1 MTLEFKDIFEYKLI
15 YIFSIN
21 TESHRGILKIGDTT
35 LRSDKPIDKLFP
47 NCKELNE
54 AANERI
60 KKYTITAGVK
70 FNLLYTELAVKETK
84 KIDAKGNEIV
94 IIESFRDYDVH
105 KVLLNS
111 NIKKMEFENK
121 GREWFKVD
129 LEVAKKAIEAVKEG
143 RASLKAGEI
152 KEIQSPINFRP
163 EQVEAIEKTLKHFKK
178 GKSMLWNAK
187 MRFGKTLTALE
198 VARKSEF
205 KKTIIVTHRPV
216 VNDGWYEDF
225 GKIFFRKNDKEN
237 YDFSSKTKGEP
248 LKSILKSGKNL
259 VYFASIQDL
268 RGSNLVGGKFD
279 KNDEIFK
286 LDWDFV
292 IVDEAHEGT
301 TTQLGN
307 EVIKALIKE
316 NTKLLSLSGTPFNI
330 LDNYEDDAIYTW
342 DYVMEQEAKQN
353 WFDKKCGD
361 SNPYDDLPE
370 MKIYTYSLGEIL
382 RNKAYVDLEDKA
394 FNFREFFRVWTG
406 DKERDGKVMP
416 EGVEIGSFYHA
427 DDVKS
432 FLKLLTKGEE
442 KSHYPYSREE
452 YRNIFKHTL
461 WVVPGVKEAKALSE
475 LMRKDEVFGNGMF
488 EIVNIAGDGD
498 EEDESEEALKKV
510 RKAIN
515 EAGDNYTIT
524 LTCGKLTT
532 GVTIPQWTAVFMLA
546 GSYSTSASS
555 YLQTIFR
562 VQSPYKING
571 KSKRYCYVFD
581 FAPDRTLKMVSEAVA
596 LSSKA
601 GKTKENDRVRL
612 GNFLNFCPVISIKGT
627 EMKEYDSS
635 KLLQQLKRAYAEKA
649 IKNGFDDN
657 NLYND
662 ELLKL
667 DELEIKEFNNLRK
680 IVGTTKASEKTKEVD
695 INKIGFTEEEYEKL
709 EKIEKKRKSK
719 EELNEEELE
728 FWEKKKKQQDEK
740 RKAISILRGIS
751 IRMPLLIYGIDID
764 INDDIGMNDLVE
776 KIDDSSWEEFMPTGV
791 TKEKFKFFM
800 KYYDKDVFVAA
811 GRRIRATVLGAD
823 EERPLERIKK
833 IVTLFSY
840 FKNPDK
846 ETVLTPWRVVN
857 MHMGDCL
864 GGYNFFD
871 EKFENTLEEPRF
883 INKEEVTENIFGK
896 EDSKLLEINSK
907 TGLYPLYLTYSLFM
921 KKCEK
926 YSKEELTK
934 ELENKLWLET
944 VEENIYVICKTP
956 MAKSITIRTLVG
968 FKNKEKIKANA
979 HCFDNLINM
988 FQNKPKQFT
997 ERITNLGFWNK
1008 KGKEK
1013 MKFDAIVGN
1022 PPYQENDTNSTKGSA
1037 KPIYHHFI
1045 MGAIDVFPT
1054 YVSLIVPSV
1063 WFTGGKGLDD
1073 FRVKML
1079 EDKNLKEI
1087 YNFITPQ
1094 DIFPNVNLRGGVNYF
1109 LWSKE
1114 YNNQEIGIKM
1124 TTIENG
1130 KIISS
1135 SQRPLKLEALDIL
1148 VTDNVAINI
1157 LNKLLEKKLIEMED
1171 ESPKML
1177 YSYISVRNPFGF
1189 TTDFKKSQEFKNNID
1204 ELKNPIKIFASKGI
1218 SGYVERESILKNKK
1232 WIDNWKVLT
1241 PFANNIGTDLNDDNL
1256 NSIISSPQTISTE
1269 TYLVIGADLSLNE
1282 KSCANLTKYL
1292 KTKFLRFLISIA
1304 KANQNGTRQT
1314 YKFVPLQDFTDNSDI
1329 NWNKS
1334 VNEIDEELFIKYGL
1348 SDEEKE
1354 YIRNKIKD
1362 MV

>member
-1 MTLEFKDIFEYKLI
+1 MKLEFKDIFEYKLI

-21 TESHRGILKIGDTT
+21 AESHRGILKIGDTT
-35 LRSDKPIDKLFP
+35 LHSNKSIDKLLP
-47 NCKELNE
+47 NSKELNE

-60 KKYTITAGVK
+60 KKYTTTAGIQFK
-70 FNLLYTELAVKETK
+70 LLYTELAIKEVQTV
-84 KIDAKGNEIV
+84 DEKGNGIV

-111 NIKKMEFENK
+111 GIEKMEFENK

-143 RASLKAGEI
+143 RDSLKAGEI
-152 KEIQSPINFRP
+152 KKIKSPVNFRP

-198 VARKSEF
+198 VVRKSEF

-225 GKIFFRKNDKEN
+225 GKIFFRAKDKDS
-237 YDFSSKTKGEP
+237 YDFSSKTRGES
-248 LKSILKSGKNL
+248 LESILESKKNL

-307 EVIKALIKE
+307 EVIKALVKE

-353 WFDKKCGD
+353 WFDKNYGD

-370 MKIYTYSLGEIL
+370 MKIYTYSLGELL

-406 DKERDGKVMP
+406 DVERDGKVMP
-416 EGVEIGSFYHA
+416 EGVEIGSFYHI

-432 FLKLLTKGEE
+432 FLKLLTRENE
-442 KSHYPYSREE
+442 KSHYPYSKEK

-475 LMRKDEVFGNGMF
+475 LMKNDEVFGNGMF
-488 EIVNIAGDGD
+488 EIVNVAGDGD
-498 EEDESEEALKKV
+498 EQDESEEALKKV
-510 RKAIN
+510 KKAIS

-524 LTCGKLTT
+524 LSCGKLTT
-532 GVTIPQWTAVFMLA
+532 GVTIPQWTAVFMLS

-562 VQSPYKING
+562 VQSPYRANG

-601 GKTKENDRVRL
+601 GKTKDSDRVRL
-612 GNFLNFCPVISIKGT
+612 GKFLNFCPVISIKGT
-627 EMKEYDSS
+627 EMKEYDTS

-667 DELEIKEFNNLRK
+667 DELEIEQFNNLKK
-680 IVGTTKASEKTKEVD
+680 IVGATKASEKIKEID
-695 INKIGFTEEEYEKL
+695 INKNGFTEEEFEKL
-709 EKIEKKRKSK
+709 EKIEKKKKSK
-719 EELNEEELE
+719 EKLNEEELE
-728 FWEKKKKQQDEK
+728 FLEKKKKQQDEK

-764 INDDIGMNDLVE
+764 INDDITMKDLVE

-791 TKEKFKFFM
+791 TKEEFKFFM

-871 EKFENTLEEPRF
+871 EKLENILEEPRYVD
-883 INKEEVTENIFGK
+883 KEEVTENIFGK

-921 KKCEK
+921 KKCKK

-944 VEENIYVICKTP
+944 VEENIYIICKTP

-968 FKNKEKIKANA
+968 FKNKEKIKVNA

-988 FQNKPKQFT
+988 FQNKPTQFA
-997 ERITNLGFWNK
+997 ERVTNMGFWNK
-1008 KGKEK
+1008 KGNEK

-1022 PPYQENDTNSTKGSA
+1022 PPYQISDGGAQASA
-1037 KPIYHHFI
+1037 TPIYQHFVKASI
-1045 MGAIDVFPT
+1045 LVNPNYLSFIIPT
-1054 YVSLIVPSV
+1054 RWYA
-1063 WFTGGKGLDD
+1063 GGKGLDE
-1073 FRVKML
+1073 FREEML
-1079 EDKNLKEI
+1079 NDKKLKELYDSI
-1087 YNFITPQ
+1087 SPEK
-1094 DIFPNVNLRGGVNYF
+1094 IFPNTNIRGGVCYF
-1109 LWSKE
+1109 LRDLNYDNSKDLVRVVTLDGR
-1114 YNNQEIGIKM
+1114 EIIADIKRKLKIEGTEIFIRDAKAITILDKVFKDKGIK
-1124 TTIENG
+1124 
-1130 KIISS
+1130 
-1135 SQRPLKLEALDIL
+1135 IL
-1148 VTDNVAINI
+1148 SD
-1157 LNKLLEKKLIEMED
+1157 
-1171 ESPKML
+1171 
-1177 YSYISVRNPFGF
+1177 YISARKPFGLEGSF
-1189 TTDFKKSQEFKNNID
+1189 IKSKDYKNEKNNMQ
-1204 ELKNPIKIFASKGI
+1204 NPVICYGKGKTI
-1218 SGYVERESILKNKK
+1218 GYVEKDKIKTKIE
-1232 WIDNWKVLT
+1232 WIDKWKVYM
-1241 PFANNIGTDLNDDNL
+1241 PYANNIGTELNDDNL
-1256 NSIISSPQTISTE
+1256 NSFVGSPETICTE
-1269 TYLVIGADLSLNE
+1269 TYIIVGIDLTLDEIS
-1282 KSCANLTKYL
+1282 ANNLSKYL
-1292 KTKFLRFLISIA
+1292 KTKFTRYFHSLGKASQHATA
-1304 KANQNGTRQT
+1304 KTF
-1314 YKFVPLQDFTDNSDI
+1314 KFVPLQDFTDNSDI

-1334 VNEIDEELFIKYGL
+1334 ISEIDEELFTKYGL
-1348 SDEEKE
+1348 SDDEKE

>member
-1 MTLEFKDIFEYKLI
+1 MKLEFKDIFEYKLI

-35 LRSDKPIDKLFP
+35 LHSNKSIDKLLP
-47 NCKELNE
+47 SCKELNE

-60 KKYTITAGVK
+60 KKYTTTAGIQFK
-70 FNLLYTELAVKETK
+70 LLYTELAIKKVKRVDET
-84 KIDAKGNEIV
+84 GNEIV
-94 IIESFRDYDVH
+94 AVESFRDYDVH

-111 NIKKMEFENK
+111 GIEKMEFENK

-129 LEVAKKAIEAVKEG
+129 LEIAKKAIEAVKEG
-143 RASLKAGEI
+143 RGSLKAGEI
-152 KEIQSPINFRP
+152 KKIKLPINFRP
-163 EQVEAIEKTLKHFKK
+163 EQLEAIEKTLKHFKK
-178 GKSMLWNAK
+178 GKTMLWNAK

-198 VARKSEF
+198 VVRKSEF

-225 GKIFFRKNDKEN
+225 GKIFFRKKDKDN
-237 YDFSSKTKGEP
+237 YDFSSKTKGEN
-248 LKSILKSGKNL
+248 LKSILKSEKNL

-279 KNDEIFK
+279 KNDEIFE

-330 LDNYEDDAIYTW
+330 LDNYEDEAIYTW

-353 WFDKKCGD
+353 WFDKNYGD

-370 MKIYTYSLGEIL
+370 MKIYTYSLGEL
-382 RNKAYVDLEDKA
+382 LKNEAYVDLEDKA

-406 DKERDGKVMP
+406 DKERDGKSMP
-416 EGVEIGSFYHA
+416 EGVEVGSFYHN

-432 FLKLLTKGEE
+432 FLKLLTKGDET
-442 KSHYPYSREE
+442 SHYPYSKEE

-461 WVVPGVKEAKALSE
+461 WVVPGVKKAKALSE
-475 LMRKDEVFGNGMF
+475 LMKKDEVFGNGMF
-488 EIVNIAGDGD
+488 EIVNVAGDGD

-510 RKAIN
+510 RKAIK

-524 LTCGKLTT
+524 LSCGKLTT
-532 GVTIPQWTAVFMLA
+532 GVTIPQWTAVFMLS
-546 GSYSTSASS
+546 GSYSTSAST

-596 LSSKA
+596 LSNKA
-601 GKTKENDRVRL
+601 GKTKESDRAKL
-612 GNFLNFCPVISIKGT
+612 GKFLNFCPVISIKGT
-627 EMKEYDSS
+627 EMKEYDTS

-667 DELEIKEFNNLRK
+667 DQLEIEQFNNLKK
-680 IVGTTKASEKTKEVD
+680 IVGATKASEKIKEID
-695 INKIGFTEEEYEKL
+695 INKNGFTEEEFEKL
-709 EKIEKKRKSK
+709 EKIEKKKKLK
-719 EELNEEELE
+719 EELNEEEIE
-728 FWEKKKKQQDEK
+728 FLEKKKKQQDEK

-764 INDDIGMNDLVE
+764 INDDITMKDLVE

-883 INKEEVTENIFGK
+883 INKEEVTESVFGK
-896 EDSKLLEINSK
+896 ENSKLLEINSK

-968 FKNKEKIKANA
+968 FKNKEKIRVNA
-979 HCFDNLINM
+979 HYFDDLINT
-988 FQNKPKQFT
+988 FQNKRKQFV
-997 ERITNLGFWNK
+997 ERVTNLGFWNK

-1022 PPYQENDTNSTKGSA
+1022 PPYQISDGGAQASA
-1037 KPIYHHFI
+1037 TPIYQHFVQASI
-1045 MGAIDVFPT
+1045 LVNPNYLSFIIPT
-1054 YVSLIVPSV
+1054 RWYA
-1063 WFTGGKGLDD
+1063 GGKGLDE
-1073 FRVKML
+1073 FREEML
-1079 EDKNLKEI
+1079 NDKKLKELYDSI
-1087 YNFITPQ
+1087 FPEK
-1094 DIFPNVNLRGGVNYF
+1094 IFPNTNIRGGVCYF
-1109 LWSKE
+1109 LRDLNYDNSKDLVRVVTLDGRKVIADIKRKLKIE
-1114 YNNQEIGIKM
+1114 GTEIFIRDAKAITILDKVFKVKEIKVL
-1124 TTIENG
+1124 
-1130 KIISS
+1130 S
-1135 SQRPLKLEALDIL
+1135 D
-1148 VTDNVAINI
+1148 
-1157 LNKLLEKKLIEMED
+1157 
-1171 ESPKML
+1171 
-1177 YSYISVRNPFGF
+1177 YISARKPFGLEGNF
-1189 TTDFKKSQEFKNNID
+1189 IKSEDYKGDKNV
-1204 ELKNPIKIFASKGI
+1204 LQNPIICYGKGKTI
-1218 SGYVERESILKNKK
+1218 GYVERDKIKTRDE
-1232 WIDNWKVLT
+1232 WIDKWKVYI
-1241 PFANNIGTDLNDDNL
+1241 PRANNIGTELNDDNL
-1256 NSIISSPQTISTE
+1256 NSFVGNPKTICTE
-1269 TYLVIGADLSLNE
+1269 SYIVVGIELDLDEIL
-1282 KSCANLTKYL
+1282 ANNLSKYL
-1292 KTKFLRFLISIA
+1292 KTKFARYFHSLGKASQDATA
-1304 KANQNGTRQT
+1304 KTF
-1314 YKFVPLQDFTDNSDI
+1314 KFVPLQDLTDNSDI
-1329 NWNKS
+1329 NWSKS
-1334 VNEIDEELFIKYGL
+1334 ISEIDEELFTKYGL

-1354 YIRNKIKD
+1354 YIRNKIRD

>member
-84 KIDAKGNEIV
+84 KIDDKGNEIV

-416 EGVEIGSFYHA
+416 EDAEIGSFYHA
-427 DDVKS
+427 NDVKS
-432 FLKLLTKGEE
+432 FLKLLTKGDE

-562 VQSPYKING
+562 VQSPYKVNG

-601 GKTKENDRVRL
+601 GKTKESDRDRL
-612 GNFLNFCPVISIKGT
+612 GKFLNFCPVISIKGT

-680 IVGTTKASEKTKEVD
+680 IVGTTKASEKTKEID
-695 INKIGFTEEEYEKL
+695 INKSGFTEEEYEKL

-764 INDDIGMNDLVE
+764 INDDISMKDLVE
-776 KIDDSSWEEFMPTGV
+776 NIDDSSWEEFMPTGV

-871 EKFENTLEEPRF
+871 EKFEDTLEEPRF

-896 EDSKLLEINSK
+896 EESKLLEINSK

-968 FKNKEKIKANA
+968 FKNKEKIKVNA
-979 HCFDNLINM
+979 HCFDNLINT
-988 FQNKPKQFT
+988 FQNKPTQFA
-997 ERITNLGFWNK
+997 ERVTNLGFWNK

-1022 PPYQENDTNSTKGSA
+1022 PPYQISDGGAQASA
-1037 KPIYHHFI
+1037 TPIYQHFVQASI
-1045 MGAIDVFPT
+1045 LVNPNYLSFIIPT
-1054 YVSLIVPSV
+1054 RWYA
-1063 WFTGGKGLDD
+1063 GGKGLDE
-1073 FRVKML
+1073 FREEML
-1079 EDKNLKEI
+1079 NDKKLKELYDSI
-1087 YNFITPQ
+1087 SPEK
-1094 DIFPNVNLRGGVNYF
+1094 IFPNTNIRGGVCYF
-1109 LWSKE
+1109 LWDSNYDNSKDLVRVVTLDGR
-1114 YNNQEIGIKM
+1114 EIIADIKRKLKIEG
-1124 TTIENG
+1124 TEIFIRDAKAITILDKVFKDKE
-1130 KIISS
+1130 
-1135 SQRPLKLEALDIL
+1135 LEVLSD
-1148 VTDNVAINI
+1148 
-1157 LNKLLEKKLIEMED
+1157 
-1171 ESPKML
+1171 
-1177 YSYISVRNPFGF
+1177 YISARKPFGLEGNF
-1189 TTDFKKSQEFKNNID
+1189 IKSDDYKSDKNT
-1204 ELKNPIKIFASKGI
+1204 LQNPIICYGKGKTI
-1218 SGYVERESILKNKK
+1218 GFVERNKIK
-1232 WIDNWKVLT
+1232 TREEWIDKWKVYI
-1241 PFANNIGTDLNDDNL
+1241 PRANNIGTELNDDNL
-1256 NSIISSPQTISTE
+1256 NSFVGGPKTVCTESYIAVGIELNLGEIS
-1269 TYLVIGADLSLNE
+1269 ANNLSI
-1282 KSCANLTKYL
+1282 YL
-1292 KTKFLRFLISIA
+1292 KTKFARYFHSLGKASQDATA
-1304 KANQNGTRQT
+1304 KTF
-1314 YKFVPLQDFTDNSDI
+1314 KFVPLQDFTDNSDI

-1334 VNEIDEELFIKYGL
+1334 INEIDEELFIKYGL

>member
-84 KIDAKGNEIV
+84 KIDDKGNEIV

-152 KEIQSPINFRP
+152 EERKSPINFRP

-198 VARKSEF
+198 VARKSDF

-342 DYVMEQEAKQN
+342 DYVMEQEAKRN
-353 WFDKKCGD
+353 WFNENYGD

-370 MKIYTYSLGEIL
+370 MKIYTYSLGELL

-416 EGVEIGSFYHA
+416 EDVEIGSFYHA

-432 FLKLLTKGEE
+432 FLKLLTKGDE

-562 VQSPYKING
+562 VQSPYKVNG

-612 GNFLNFCPVISIKGT
+612 GKFLNFCPVISIKGT

-667 DELEIKEFNNLRK
+667 DELEIEEFNNLRK
-680 IVGTTKASEKTKEVD
+680 IVGTTKASEKTKEID
-695 INKIGFTEEEYEKL
+695 INKSGFTEEEYEKL
-709 EKIEKKRKSK
+709 EKIEKKKKLK

-728 FWEKKKKQQDEK
+728 FLEKKKKQQDEK

-764 INDDIGMNDLVE
+764 INDDISMKDLVE
-776 KIDDSSWEEFMPTGV
+776 NIDDSSWEEFMPTGV

-907 TGLYPLYLTYSLFM
+907 TGLYPLYLTYSLFI

-956 MAKSITIRTLVG
+956 MARSITIRTLVG
-968 FKNKEKIKANA
+968 FKYEEKIRVNA

-988 FQNKPKQFT
+988 FQNKPKQFI
-997 ERITNLGFWNK
+997 ERVTNLGFWNK
-1008 KGKEK
+1008 KGNEK

-1022 PPYQENDTNSTKGSA
+1022 PPYQENVGSETNVALSKQLF
-1037 KPIYHHFI
+1037 PYFI
-1045 MGAIDVFPT
+1045 INAIELQPK
-1054 YVSLIVPSV
+1054 YISLITPSR
-1063 WFTGGKGLDD
+1063 WFTGKAQDGSFLKL
-1073 FRVKML
+1073 REYLK
-1079 EDKNLKEI
+1079 KNNYFKEI
-1087 YNFITPQ
+1087 YNYN
-1094 DIFPNVNLRGGVNYF
+1094 DNKYIFKNVTIGSINYF
-1109 LWSKE
+1109 LCDTSYKGDIKFYE
-1114 YNNQEIGIKM
+1114 ISNNKKSFKM
-1124 TTIENG
+1124 
-1130 KIISS
+1130 
-1135 SQRPLKLEALDIL
+1135 RPLFEKGLNEVLPLNIMVSLVEKIMYRRDFNSLLNITTGRNPYGVYDVNKKLEEVLSANRDKEHTIQIICAYGEKAWISPSEIKRNFESVSKYKVFISKMNGGAGLLMDEKSVSIIGKSYIGYPNSICSGALIALGSFDTLIE
-1148 VTDNVAINI
+1148 AIN
-1157 LNKLLEKKLIEMED
+1157 LSKYME
-1171 ESPKML
+1171 
-1177 YSYISVRNPFGF
+1177 
-1189 TTDFKKSQEFKNNID
+1189 
-1204 ELKNPIKIFASKGI
+1204 
-1218 SGYVERESILKNKK
+1218 
-1232 WIDNWKVLT
+1232 
-1241 PFANNIGTDLNDDNL
+1241 
-1256 NSIISSPQTISTE
+1256 
-1269 TYLVIGADLSLNE
+1269 
-1282 KSCANLTKYL
+1282 
-1292 KTKFLRFLISIA
+1292 TKFLRVMVGVMKSSQALY
-1304 KANQNGTRQT
+1304 QNVYQ
-1314 YKFVPLQDFTDNSDI
+1314 FVPLQDFTDNSDI

-1334 VNEIDEELFIKYGL
+1334 INEIDEELFTKYGL

>member
-1 MTLEFKDIFEYKLI
+1 MVLEFKDIFEYKLI

-21 TESHRGILKIGDTT
+21 TESHRGVLKIGDTT
-35 LRSDKPIDKLFP
+35 LRSDKPINKLLP
-47 NCKELNE
+47 NCKALNE

-60 KKYTITAGVK
+60 KKYTTTAGVD

-84 KIDAKGNEIV
+84 RIDDKGNERI

-111 NIKKMEFENK
+111 GIKKMEFENR

-152 KEIQSPINFRP
+152 KEIQLPINFRP
-163 EQVEAIEKTLKHFKK
+163 EQVKAIEKTLKHFKK
-178 GKSMLWNAK
+178 GNSMLWNAK

-198 VARKSEF
+198 VARRSEF

-307 EVIKALIKE
+307 EVIKALVKE
-316 NTKLLSLSGTPFNI
+316 NTKQLSLSGTPFNI
-330 LDNYEDDAIYTW
+330 LDNYEDDEIYTW
-342 DYVMEQEAKQN
+342 DYVMEQEAKQK
-353 WFDKKCGD
+353 WFNENYGD

-370 MKIYTYSLGEIL
+370 MKIYTYSLGELL

-416 EGVEIGSFYHA
+416 ENVKIGSFYHA

-432 FLKLLTKGEE
+432 FLKLLTKGDE

-461 WVVPGVKEAKALSE
+461 WVVPGVKEAKSLSE
-475 LMRKDEVFGNGMF
+475 LMKKDEVFGNGMF

-562 VQSPYKING
+562 VQSPYKANG

-601 GKTKENDRVRL
+601 GKTKESDRARL
-612 GNFLNFCPVISIKGT
+612 GKFLNFCPVISIKGT

-667 DELEIKEFNNLRK
+667 DELEVEEFNNLRK
-680 IVGTTKASEKTKEVD
+680 IVGTTKASEKTKEID
-695 INKIGFTEEEYEKL
+695 INRNGLTEEEYEKL
-709 EKIEKKRKSK
+709 EKIEKKKKLK

-728 FWEKKKKQQDEK
+728 FLEKKKKQQDEK

-764 INDDIGMNDLVE
+764 INDDIGMKDLVE

-811 GRRIRATVLGAD
+811 GRRIRTTVLGAD

-833 IVTLFSY
+833 VVTLFSY

-871 EKFENTLEEPRF
+871 EKFENTLEEPKF

-921 KKCEK
+921 KRCEK

-944 VEENIYVICKTP
+944 VEKNIYVICKTP

-968 FKNKEKIKANA
+968 FKNREKTKVNA

-988 FQNKPKQFT
+988 FQNKPTQFA
-997 ERITNLGFWNK
+997 ERVTNLGFWNK
-1008 KGKEK
+1008 KGREK

-1022 PPYQENDTNSTKGSA
+1022 PPYQISDGGAQASA
-1037 KPIYHHFI
+1037 TPIYQHFVQASI
-1045 MGAIDVFPT
+1045 LVNPNYLSFIIPT
-1054 YVSLIVPSV
+1054 RWYA
-1063 WFTGGKGLDD
+1063 GGKGLDE
-1073 FRVKML
+1073 FREEML
-1079 EDKNLKEI
+1079 NDKKLKELYDSI
-1087 YNFITPQ
+1087 SPEK
-1094 DIFPNVNLRGGVNYF
+1094 IFPNTNIRGGVCYF
-1109 LWSKE
+1109 LWDSNYDNSKDLVRVVTLDGRE
-1114 YNNQEIGIKM
+1114 VIADIKRKLKIEGTEIFIRDAKAITILDKVFKDKELEVLSDYISARKPFGLEGNFIKSDDY
-1124 TTIENG
+1124 
-1130 KIISS
+1130 KSD
-1135 SQRPLKLEALDIL
+1135 K
-1148 VTDNVAINI
+1148 NI
-1157 LNKLLEKKLIEMED
+1157 L
-1171 ESPKML
+1171 
-1177 YSYISVRNPFGF
+1177 
-1189 TTDFKKSQEFKNNID
+1189 Q
-1204 ELKNPIKIFASKGI
+1204 NPIICYGKGKTI
-1218 SGYVERESILKNKK
+1218 GYVEKNKIK
-1232 WIDNWKVLT
+1232 AREEWIDKWKVYI
-1241 PFANNIGTDLNDDNL
+1241 PRANNIGTELNDDNL
-1256 NSIISSPQTISTE
+1256 NSFVGNPKTVCTESYIAVGIELNLDEIS
-1269 TYLVIGADLSLNE
+1269 ADNLS
-1282 KSCANLTKYL
+1282 KYL
-1292 KTKFLRFLISIA
+1292 KTKFARYFHSLGKASQDATA
-1304 KANQNGTRQT
+1304 KTF
-1314 YKFVPLQDFTDNSDI
+1314 KFVPLQDFTDDSDI
-1329 NWNKS
+1329 NWNKNI
-1334 VNEIDEELFIKYGL
+1334 NEIDEELFTKYRL

>member
-47 NCKELNE
+47 NCKDLNE

-60 KKYTITAGVK
+60 KKYTTTAGVK

-84 KIDAKGNEIV
+84 KIDDKGNKIV

-353 WFDKKCGD
+353 WFDENYGD

-370 MKIYTYSLGEIL
+370 MKIYTYSLGELL

-416 EGVEIGSFYHA
+416 EDVKIGSFYHA

-432 FLKLLTKGEE
+432 FLKLLTKGDE

-461 WVVPGVKEAKALSE
+461 WVVPGVREAKALSE
-475 LMRKDEVFGNGMF
+475 LMKKDEVFGNGMF

-562 VQSPYKING
+562 VQSPYKVNG

-601 GKTKENDRVRL
+601 GKTKESDRDRL
-612 GNFLNFCPVISIKGT
+612 GKFLNFCPVISIKGT

-667 DELEIKEFNNLRK
+667 DELEIEEFNNLRK
-680 IVGTTKASEKTKEVD
+680 IVGTTKASEKIKEID
-695 INKIGFTEEEYEKL
+695 INKSGFTEEEYEKL
-709 EKIEKKRKSK
+709 EKIEKKKKLK

-728 FWEKKKKQQDEK
+728 FLEKKKKQQDEK

-764 INDDIGMNDLVE
+764 INDDIGMKDLVE

-883 INKEEVTENIFGK
+883 INKEDVTENIFGK

-968 FKNKEKIKANA
+968 FKNKEKIKVNA

-988 FQNKPKQFT
+988 FQNKPTQFV
-997 ERITNLGFWNK
+997 ERVTNLGFWNK
-1008 KGKEK
+1008 KGNGK

-1022 PPYQENDTNSTKGSA
+1022 PPYQENLSKENETRSLSKQLFPT
-1037 KPIYHHFI
+1037 FI
-1045 MGAIDVFPT
+1045 MTSILLESN
-1054 YVSLIVPSV
+1054 YVSLLTPSR
-1063 WFTGGKGLDD
+1063 WFTADAQ
-1073 FRVKML
+1073 
-1079 EDKNLKEI
+1079 DKSFIKLREFFKINNHLKAI
-1087 YNFITPQ
+1087 YNFPDNKVLFKKVEIA
-1094 DIFPNVNLRGGVNYF
+1094 GGVNYF
-1109 LWSKE
+1109 LYDKNYIGDVKFVE
-1114 YNNQEIGIKM
+1114 CYNEKRIKATRPLFENGLDIILSMNSLVNILEKVRNQGNFISL
-1124 TTIENG
+1124 TTITQGRDAFGIEG
-1130 KIISS
+1130 KTS
-1135 SQRPLKLEALDIL
+1135 KLENLTQKEEFKGA
-1148 VTDNVAINI
+1148 VKVRCAY
-1157 LNKLLEKKLIEMED
+1157 EEFR
-1171 ESPKML
+1171 
-1177 YSYISVRNPFGF
+1177 YISK
-1189 TTDFKKSQEFKNNID
+1189 DK
-1204 ELKNPIKIFASKGI
+1204 
-1218 SGYVERESILKNKK
+1218 ILKNKELVDK
-1232 WIDNWKVLT
+1232 WKIFTSKGNGGAGILSDERAVAILGKSY
-1241 PFANNIGTDLNDDNL
+1241 IGTPNSACTDSLIPIGNFETEIEAINL
-1256 NSIISSPQTISTE
+1256 Q
-1269 TYLVIGADLSLNE
+1269 
-1282 KSCANLTKYL
+1282 KYMC
-1292 KTKFLRFLISIA
+1292 TKFLRFIVGILKTS
-1304 KANQNGTRQT
+1304 QNIYQNV
-1314 YKFVPLQDFTDNSDI
+1314 YQFVPLQDFTDNSDI

-1348 SDEEKE
+1348 NDEEKE